1 MQNLSILRLWLRS
14 SSSSAAAAQL
24 WQHHHRRCQFH
35 PRLQQHSNTTGIN
48 GIIVT
53 TINSTITSAMTIIIN
68 TIISRCSSLP
78 SPPSLFPV
86 AINEPSCR
94 CPDRKSAF
102 RGPFVFGRTS
112 WQVPVMSR
120 RQQFQVWGLRIFVLR
135 ASSSLGTA
143 DIFTAMEPLIRVQEV
158 AAGGTCFSLT
168 WE

>member
-1 MQNLSILRLWLRS
+1 MAASPSSLSIS
-14 SSSSAAAAQL
+14 SSSPTAL
-24 WQHHHRRCQFH
+24 KHHRNQWYYRHDHQQYNH
-35 PRLQQHSNTTGIN
+35 LQCSMI
-48 GIIVT
+48 
-53 TINSTITSAMTIIIN
+53 TIIIN

-158 AAGGTCFSLT
+158 AAGGTCFYLT
-168 WE
+168 WK